1 VEQTI
6 AEEPS
11 DQSAVFDLLS
21 DPATYR
27 LREPIVRIDTHGAAV
42 FLAGPDVYKVK
53 RAVRFPFMD
62 FSTLDKRRVACEAE
76 VAVNRA
82 NAPELYLGVVA
93 ITRGASGL
101 TLAGQ
106 GEVVEWAVHMRRFD
120 EGRTLDHLANRGE
133 IDAMLVARLAS
144 AVEAAHRAA
153 PVVMGKAT
161 TKTFRCQMEQVLD
174 GLASAPDVFPT
185 PAVTALQASMRTA
198 FARVEP
204 LLREREACGETRRCH
219 GDLHLGNIVMIE
231 DQPVLFDAI
240 EFDEKIATCDVLYDL
255 AFVLMDLWT
264 RELHREA
271 NHLLARY
278 LWLCTDVERQLAGLA
293 ALPLFLALRAS
304 IRAEVTALRPG
315 DREVHSAR
323 ARSYLDA
330 AQDFLADAPV
340 ELVAVGGLSGT
351 GKTVLAEALAAGI
364 GRPPGAVHLRSDIER
379 KRLAH
384 HGELDRLPDT
394 AYRPESSAMTYERLR
409 KLAAITLA
417 AGQSV
422 VVDATHRR
430 SEDRNALRDIAGRF
444 GARFTGL
451 WLDAPTAVRT
461 ARVTRR
467 RLDASDATPEVA
479 SAQDR
484 DEVGDSDWQR
494 LDVSG
499 PLQAVIYSALAAMGK
514 RPRALPDR
522 TELADNIFKSIT

>member
-1 VEQTI
+1 MERTI
-6 AEEPS
+6 ADEPS

-21 DPATYR
+21 DPETYR
-27 LREPIVRIDTHGAAV
+27 LGVPIVRIDTHGAAV

-62 FSTLDKRRVACEAE
+62 FSTLDRRRVACEAE
-76 VAVNRA
+76 VAVNRT
-82 NAPELYLGVVA
+82 NAPQLYLGVVA

-101 TLAGQ
+101 TLAGE

-120 EGRTLDHLANRGE
+120 EGRTLDHLADRGE
-133 IDAMLVARLAS
+133 IDPALVARLAT
-144 AVEAAHRAA
+144 AVEAAHRVA
-153 PVVMGKAT
+153 PMVMGKET
-161 TKTFRCQMEQVLD
+161 TKTFRCQIEQVLD
-174 GLASAPDVFPT
+174 GLACVPDVFP
-185 PAVTALQASMRTA
+185 PIAVTALQASMRAA

-204 LLREREACGETRRCH
+204 LLREREAHGETRRCH

-231 DQPVLFDAI
+231 DRPVLFDAI

-255 AFVLMDLWT
+255 AFALMDLWT
-264 RELHREA
+264 RELRREA

-278 LWLCTDVERQLAGLA
+278 LWLRADVERQLAGLA
-293 ALPLFLALRAS
+293 ALPLFLAMRAA

-315 DREVHSAR
+315 DREIHSAR
-323 ARSYLDA
+323 ARSYLEA
-330 AQDFLADAPV
+330 ARDFLADAPV

-351 GKTVLAEALAAGI
+351 GKTMLAEALAAGI

-379 KRLAH
+379 KRLAR
-384 HGELDRLPDT
+384 HGELDRLPDA

-409 KLAAITLA
+409 NLAAITLA

-430 SEDRNALRDIAGRF
+430 PEDRAALRALAARS

-467 RLDASDATPEVA
+467 RLDASDATALVA

-484 DEVGDSDWQR
+484 DEVGAMDWRR
-494 LDVSG
+494 LEVSG
-499 PLQAVIYSALAAMGK
+499 PLEAVIHAALVAMK
-514 RPRALPDR
+514 
-522 TELADNIFKSIT
+522 